1 MHREEIETVNIN
13 GTRFIIDGRYLTLPL
28 GVGITYQNIIPLR
41 KKLVGIHYFLPN
53 ASQFWQK
60 LRKQGNYLLFCF
72 VFFFS
77 LIPDSAMGY
86 DMRASTVVQLLQLL
100 TIMFN
105 LMAESVRMSDIN
117 NFHV

>member
-1 MHREEIETVNIN
+1 MLHSFGRN
-13 GTRFIIDGRYLTLPL
+13 GENRAII
-28 GVGITYQNIIPLR
+28 
-41 KKLVGIHYFLPN
+41 
-53 ASQFWQK
+53 
-60 LRKQGNYLLFCF
+60 
-72 VFFFS
+72 FFFSS
-77 LIPDSAMGY
+77 LIPDSAIGF

>member
-28 GVGITYQNIIPLR
+28 GIGIIYQNIIPLR
-41 KKLVGIHYFLPN
+41 KKIVGIHYFLPN

-60 LRKQGNYLLFCF
+60 RRKQGND
-72 VFFFS
+72 FFFSS
-77 LIPDSAMGY
+77 LIPDSAIGF